1 MLPTNVIEHWLNN
14 TNANWIKVLRNHKN
28 LKKIDKNHKQ
38 VLVCYEK
45 RKKIDYESMNLNLLI
60 QIIKMCTYEVKVKT
74 CL

>member
-1 MLPTNVIEHWLNN
+1 MLPTNVIKHWLNN

-45 RKKIDYESMNLNLLI
+45 KERKMTMN
-60 QIIKMCTYEVKVKT
+60 QWT
-74 CL
+74 

>member
-45 RKKIDYESMNLNLLI
+45 KKKEKWLWINELKFINPNYKNVHIWGKS
-60 QIIKMCTYEVKVKT
+60 
-74 CL
+74 